1 MYYVLHFIIAIVTA
15 TNACTYYVYSIK
27 FECLLFRAVDDTFK

>member
-15 TNACTYYVYSIK
+15 TNACTYVYSIK